1 MINGIIDS
9 NQKIVTNGLVLNLD
23 AAQLRSYLT
32 TGTNW
37 IDLSGSNFNG
47 TLINTPTFSSNNGGI
62 FNFNGTN
69 EYVSFDYVNSPN
81 ITIGSVNI
89 WFKTSN
95 AGSSYR
101 SLITR
106 GESWGI
112 FLLDNILIT
121 YDWGNNTLRTTSIN
135 VANGNWQN
143 VLMTFTQTIG
153 TPSNNA
159 IIYLNGSAIL
169 TTTIKF
175 KSNQNFRIASQ
186 DAGQLFSGD
195 IANAQVYN
203 RVLSA
208 LEVLQN
214 YNAIKSR
221 FGL

>member
-1 MINGIIDS
+1 MAFNRGP
-9 NQKIVTNGLVLNLD
+9 KIVTNGLVLALD
-23 AAQLRSYLT
+23 AASKNSYPG
-32 TGTNW
+32 TGTIW
-37 IDLSGSNFNG
+37 TDLSGNISNG

-62 FNFNGTN
+62 FNFNGTD
-69 EYVSFDYVNSPN
+69 EYVSFVTAPL

-112 FLLDNILIT
+112 FLVDNILIT
-121 YDWGNNTLRTTSIN
+121 YDWGNDTPRTTGIN

-143 VLMTFTQTIG
+143 VSMTFTQTIG
-153 TPSNNA
+153 FPSNNA
-159 IIYLNGSAIL
+159 IIYLNGSAVL

-175 KSNQNFRIASQ
+175 KTNQNFRIASQ
-186 DAGQLFSGD
+186 NDAQLFTGD

-208 LEVLQN
+208 TEVSQN
-214 YNAIKSR
+214 YNALKSR
-221 FGL
+221 FDL

>member
-1 MINGIIDS
+1 MNGIIDS
-9 NQKIVTNGLVLNLD
+9 NQKIVANGLILNLD
-23 AAQLRSYLT
+23 AAQLRSYPT
-32 TGTNW
+32 TGTTW
-37 IDLSGSNFNG
+37 TDLSGNISNG

-62 FNFNGTN
+62 FNFNGTD
-69 EYVSFDYVNSPN
+69 EYVSFDYAASPI

-112 FLLDNILIT
+112 FLVDNILIT
-121 YDWGNNTLRTTSIN
+121 YDWGSDTPRTTGIN

-143 VLMTFTQTIG
+143 VSMTFTQTIG
-153 TPSNNA
+153 FPSNNA
-159 IIYLNGSAIL
+159 IIYLNGSAVL

-175 KSNQNFRIASQ
+175 KTNQNFRIASQ
-186 DAGQLFSGD
+186 NDAQLFTGD

-208 LEVLQN
+208 TEVSQN
-214 YNAIKSR
+214 YNATKSR